1 MKKRQVIIV
10 VVSALVILVGV
21 LGSKGLTSLKKAPER
36 KTDLR
41 TARVVSLVEVKNEDL
56 PLEVSV
62 NGRLK
67 ASSKVEIFPEVT
79 GKVLTGSK
87 PFKVGQVYQ
96 KGQVVLSIDGSE
108 SLLNLKSQRSA
119 FKALMN
125 GVLPDISLDYPD
137 DFGKWKSFMD
147 EVNPEKSIPA
157 LPEITDDKLG
167 NFLSGRTVY
176 QQYYAIKS
184 LENRQSKFTMY
195 APFKCVVSAGD
206 LNAGTLVRSGQKIGD
221 LIAIGSFELE
231 AAIAASDLG
240 QVNIGDMAT
249 LRYGQKEVEGKVIR
263 IGKNVDPST
272 QRLLLYLSVEGDG
285 LQDGQYMEGSIQA
298 DVMTQVYPLDQGL
311 LLPDNKVYFAMDT
324 VLATKPVEVVHS
336 SANIVYVTGLAD
348 GDRLLNQVIEGGY
361 PGMWIKTNSEN

>member
-1 MKKRQVIIV
+1 MKKRQIIIV
-10 VVSALVILVGV
+10 VVSALVILGGV
-21 LGSKGLTSLKKAPER
+21 LGSNGLASLKKSPER

-41 TARVVSLVEVKNEDL
+41 TARVVSLVQVKNEDL

-79 GKVLTGSK
+79 GIVLTGTK
-87 PFKVGQVYQ
+87 PLKVGQVYQ

-125 GVLPDISLDYPD
+125 GVLPDISLDYPG
-137 DFGKWKSFMD
+137 DFSSWKSFMNN
-147 EVNPEKSIPA
+147 VNPEKPLPT
-157 LPEITDDKLG
+157 LPEVTNDKLG
-167 NFLSGRTVY
+167 NFLSGRSVH

-184 LENRQSKFTMY
+184 LENRQSKFTIH
-195 APFKCVVSAGD
+195 APFKCVVSSGD
-206 LNAGTLVRSGQKIGD
+206 LNAGTLVRAGQKVGD
-221 LIAIGSFELE
+221 LIAIGTFELE
-231 AAIAASDLG
+231 AAIAATDMNR
-240 QVNIGDMAT
+240 VNIGDLA
-249 LRYGQKEVEGKVIR
+249 LLQFEENIVEGKVIR
-263 IGKNVDPST
+263 IGKNVDPAT
-272 QRLLLYLSVEGDG
+272 QRMLLFLSVDGDG

-311 LLPDNKVYFAMDT
+311 LLADNKVYFAQDT
-324 VLATKPVEVVHS
+324 LLATKQVEIVHS
-336 SANIVYVTGLAD
+336 SANIVYVTGLSN